1 MLPTTGPEPSLHF
14 AGVSQVSRDI
24 FDAVWGVVTRR
35 SIDRAVAATALAE
48 RILHTEGQV
57 QRRDDELVC
66 GDRTL
71 NKDRELLPAIAQATG
86 LGIALY
92 AGNRRVAAATVLDA
106 GTAPE
111 LDGFAASDLLDKVL
125 RRREVYKG
133 EIEYD
138 GRPYI
143 SVARPLYA
151 TGELDYAPIGI
162 VEAFQ
167 DKHAYFDLLSAA
179 ARAGVEDQ
187 LSGLNERAYAMESI
201 ITFID
206 DTARRLQLLA
216 LNGNII
222 AAQAGE
228 QGRAFRVVCREL
240 GSLADAAKLTASDVR
255 RLAGTMGL
263 DRLDAG
269 EIMSTEGH
277 GFGHTSASTS
287 TESAIVDESSR
298 TSGDER

>member
-1 MLPTTGPEPSLHF
+1 MDSG
-14 AGVSQVSRDI
+14 QRD
-24 FDAVWGVVTRR
+24 
-35 SIDRAVAATALAE
+35 
-48 RILHTEGQV
+48 
-57 QRRDDELVC
+57 
-66 GDRTL
+66 
-71 NKDRELLPAIAQATG
+71 
-86 LGIALY
+86 
-92 AGNRRVAAATVLDA
+92 
-106 GTAPE
+106 
-111 LDGFAASDLLDKVL
+111 
-125 RRREVYKG
+125 
-133 EIEYD
+133 
-138 GRPYI
+138 
-143 SVARPLYA
+143 
-151 TGELDYAPIGI
+151 
-162 VEAFQ
+162 
-167 DKHAYFDLLSAA
+167 A
-179 ARAGVEDQ
+179 ARCAGYEVGAADYVYVPVVPDILRGKVQVLVQLYLQKVQ